1 MPVPASRPTTSHR
14 LPRAPLPVP
23 PLRPDRGGGPRWATD
38 QSERQEVPRPP
49 ASPAPRRHPPITP
62 RGRPTGRPNRG
73 RAEPPA
79 PRPSRAR
86 QRLRGRPHG
95 GLGILPAAPRSVGL
109 GRPRRERG
117 RQRSCSWGAGQRR
130 RVRRAPPAGRKGA
143 SAPPGTAA
151 RDPGPKRRRRPCCLE
166 PGRLPTGRGP
176 WPDVPGPEL
185 PEAPPGERGP
195 PRPPQRSRP
204 PPGGALGLPGLT
216 CAAAWHPGAGA
227 WARRGRHPR
236 PPAGRGRGR
245 PRPSTLNRAA
255 RRLQS
260 HRSARRAWSR
270 GVSSPETA
278 ALGMLSASTAAR
290 APPAIPALDSWTMPQ
305 CLHGR

>member
-95 GLGILPAAPRSVGL
+95 GLGILPAAPRSVWL
-109 GRPRRERG
+109 GRRRRERG

-227 WARRGRHPR
+227 WAPPPAASGAGAGPPSALNPQPGRPSPSVSPVR
-236 PPAGRGRGR
+236 PPRLVARRELSGDRSSRDAVRQHGR
-245 PRPSTLNRAA
+245 SRAA
-255 RRLQS
+255 R
-260 HRSARRAWSR
+260 H
-270 GVSSPETA
+270 PC
-278 ALGMLSASTAAR
+278 
-290 APPAIPALDSWTMPQ
+290 P
-305 CLHGR
+305 